1 MLARWWAGA
10 STLAALAVVA
20 MPATGQNP
28 APACTPDV
36 QITPDKFAFDDNGVP
51 TQTETVGHSAEVF
64 VSVPDSGP
72 WVVSGTQI
80 TGPPGLAL
88 STMGDSSHETAGFTP
103 TAAGALAFTAT
114 WTQYKEPSGPACTGS
129 ASASLTATAPTPARA
144 MRVLGFRIRHRAGN
158 AGSFNEFVLRAI
170 VTSDAKR
177 GDRSPI
183 TFVVR
188 AAKGA
193 RRPPAATPA
202 LTVTLDPNKI
212 PSNGVSA
219 SNRLL
224 RIQAGRFADST
235 TDYEFDAGVVARPP
249 NARGRAGRG
258 VEMTLRQ
265 SSRTIGTYHYVTTC
279 DSVFGGLE
287 CIPLPKGTPAP

>member
-1 MLARWWAGA
+1 MLARWWAA
-10 STLAALAVVA
+10 AFTLAVLAMVA
-20 MPATGQNP
+20 MPATGQSP

-51 TQTETVGHSAEVF
+51 IQSVTVGHQAEVF

-72 WVVSGTQI
+72 WVVSGTQV

-88 STMGDSSHETAGFTP
+88 STMGDSSHVTAGFTP
-103 TAAGALAFTAT
+103 TAAGPLAFTAT
-114 WTQYKEPSGPACTGS
+114 WTQYKEPSGPGCTGS
-129 ASASLTATAPTPARA
+129 ASASLTANAPIPARA
-144 MRVLGFRIRHRAGN
+144 MRVLGY
-158 AGSFNEFVLRAI
+158 NEFVLRAI

-193 RRPPAATPA
+193 RRPPATTPA

-212 PSNGVSA
+212 PSNGVRA
-219 SNRLL
+219 SNRLV
-224 RIQAGRFADST
+224 RIQAGQYADST

-249 NARGRAGRG
+249 TARGRAGRG

-265 SSRTIGTYHYVTTC
+265 SSRTIGTYHFVTTC
-279 DSVFGGLE
+279 DSIFGGLE